1 MPPRQR
7 SIDRGTLRG
16 RELVAALCR
25 EIRTARIDRGLTVR
39 EVARACGL
47 SASAVSRIE
56 RGLIVRVPLVMVA
69 QLLSVVGLELSAR
82 AFPGGE
88 PIRDAGHEE
97 LLRSFRTRLHA
108 SVRWATEV
116 PLPASGDLR
125 AWDGVAA
132 GSTWRYGIE
141 AETGPTD
148 GQALARRLARKQ
160 RDGMV
165 DGVMLVLPA
174 GRRTTV
180 FLRETGDLLQ
190 PSFPVPGRRALEL
203 LGAGVDP
210 GGSAIV
216 VIPVVRRLPRG
227 RCSGST

>member
-7 SIDRGTLRG
+7 PIDRGTLRG
-16 RELVAALCR
+16 RELVATLCR

-39 EVARACGL
+39 EVARACGI
-47 SASAVSRIE
+47 SPSAVSRIE
-56 RGLIVRVPLVMVA
+56 RGLIVRVPLVVLA

-88 PIRDAGHEE
+88 PIRDAGHAQ
-97 LLRSFRTRLHA
+97 LLRSFRARLHG

-116 PLPASGDLR
+116 PLPALGEMR
-125 AWDGVAA
+125 AWDGMVMGAN
-132 GSTWRYGIE
+132 WRYGIE

-174 GRRTTV
+174 GRRTAA

-203 LGAGVDP
+203 LGAGTNP

-216 VIPVVRRLPRG
+216 VIPGRPRAVAKG
-227 RCSGST
+227 ARS

>member
-1 MPPRQR
+1 M
-7 SIDRGTLRG
+7 
-16 RELVAALCR
+16 

-39 EVARACGL
+39 EVADACSL

-56 RGLIVRVPLVMVA
+56 RGLIGRVPLVVVA
-69 QLLSVVGLELSAR
+69 QLLSVVGLELAAR

-88 PIRDAGHEE
+88 PIRDAGHAE
-97 LLRSFRTRLHA
+97 LLRSFRSRLHTT
-108 SVRWATEV
+108 VRWATEV
-116 PLPASGDLR
+116 PLPARGDLR
-125 AWDGVAA
+125 AWDGVAT
-132 GSTWRYGIE
+132 GSGWRYGIE

-160 RDGMV
+160 RDGLV

-174 GRRTTV
+174 SRRTTL
-180 FLRETGDLLQ
+180 FLRDAGDLLQ

-210 GGSAIV
+210 GGSSIV
-216 VIPVVRRLPRG
+216 VVPVVRRQPARPS
-227 RCSGST
+227 RVCCRGST

>member
-7 SIDRGTLRG
+7 PIDRGTLRG

-56 RGLIVRVPLVMVA
+56 RGLRVRVPLVVIA

-88 PIRDAGHEE
+88 PIRDAGHAA
-97 LLRSFRTRLHA
+97 LLRSFRARLHG
-108 SVRWATEV
+108 SLNWATEV
-116 PLPASGDLR
+116 PLPLAGDMR
-125 AWDGVAA
+125 AWDGLV
-132 GSTWRYGIE
+132 SSSDWRYGVE

-148 GQALARRLARKQ
+148 GQALGRRLARKQ

-165 DGVMLVLPA
+165 DGVLLVLPA
-174 GRRTTV
+174 GRRTTL

-210 GGSAIV
+210 DGGSII
-216 VIPVVRRLPRG
+216 VIPGRPCGVARG
-227 RCSGST
+227 ARN

>member
-7 SIDRGTLRG
+7 PIDRGTLRG

-56 RGLIVRVPLVMVA
+56 RGLRVRVPLVVIA

-88 PIRDAGHEE
+88 PIRDAGHAA
-97 LLRSFRTRLHA
+97 LLRSFRARLHG
-108 SVRWATEV
+108 SLHWATEV
-116 PLPASGDLR
+116 PLPVAGDMR
-125 AWDGVAA
+125 AWDGLV
-132 GSTWRYGIE
+132 SSSDWRYGVE

-148 GQALARRLARKQ
+148 GQALGRRLARKQ

-165 DGVMLVLPA
+165 DGVLLVLPA
-174 GRRTTV
+174 GRRTTL

-210 GGSAIV
+210 DGGSII
-216 VIPVVRRLPRG
+216 VIPGRPRG
-227 RCSGST
+227 VAKGARN